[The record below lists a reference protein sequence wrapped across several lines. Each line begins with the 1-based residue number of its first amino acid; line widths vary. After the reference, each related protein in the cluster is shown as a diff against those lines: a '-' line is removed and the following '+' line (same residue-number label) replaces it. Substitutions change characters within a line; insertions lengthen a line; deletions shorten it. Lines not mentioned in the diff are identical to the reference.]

1 MISKNIAERPLNVT
15 SVPNIFKSFIKE
27 VYEKEWTQNIKKKK
41 NLQINY
47 FRAEIGQ
54 KEQQLLRRK
63 VKKRM
68 DF

>member
-1 MISKNIAERPLNVT
+1 MKKIGRK
-15 SVPNIFKSFIKE
+15 IF
-27 VYEKEWTQNIKKKK
+27 KKKK
-41 NLQINY
+41 HQNNY

-63 VKKRM
+63 VKKKI

>member
-1 MISKNIAERPLNVT
+1 MDAK
-15 SVPNIFKSFIKE
+15 
-27 VYEKEWTQNIKKKK
+27 YEKKKK
-41 NLQINY
+41 LQNNY

>member
-1 MISKNIAERPLNVT
+1 MKKNGRKIL
-15 SVPNIFKSFIKE
+15 
-27 VYEKEWTQNIKKKK
+27 KKKK

>member
-1 MISKNIAERPLNVT
+1 MKNNGRK
-15 SVPNIFKSFIKE
+15 IFKE
-27 VYEKEWTQNIKKKK
+27 K
-41 NLQINY
+41 NLQYNY

>member
-1 MISKNIAERPLNVT
+1 MKKNGRKIL
-15 SVPNIFKSFIKE
+15 
-27 VYEKEWTQNIKKKK
+27 KKK
-41 NLQINY
+41 NLQNNY

>member
-1 MISKNIAERPLNVT
+1 M
-15 SVPNIFKSFIKE
+15 
-27 VYEKEWTQNIKKKK
+27 KKKK
-41 NLQINY
+41 LQNNY